1 MVTCLALACALYSPL
16 VLAGLD
22 VEEKL
27 ADGSAVEVFLARSS
41 SGRVLVQVSRPELG
55 NDIELYARF
64 MDVTRRSKQKRSQ
77 PFTAYVPK
85 PTLPSRWPTTR
96 ILSISLLLPQMY

>member
-1 MVTCLALACALYSPL
+1 MN
-16 VLAGLD
+16 GLD

-64 MDVTRRSKQKRSQ
+64 MDVTRRSKQLKHPGLVSVDHVHCASDGRFVVVSE
-77 PFTAYVPK
+77 PVTGKTAA
-85 PTLPSRWPTTR
+85 R
-96 ILSISLLLPQMY
+96 